1 MRIQT
6 KKEKI
11 AVCLMLN
18 DPDREICNL
27 PDPAAVPASPA
38 VRSPGVSSKIKA
50 NHGLLF
56 CATFCLVHFFCKIFK
71 TTKTTPIP
79 EGASAMPR
87 KSNEKRS
94 VVAVVSRPPGLNI
107 VFDEDADDDDDD
119 DDDGDEKI
127 DDGDDQRSVVA
138 VVPLG

>member
-1 MRIQT
+1 
-6 KKEKI
+6 
-11 AVCLMLN
+11 
-18 DPDREICNL
+18 
-27 PDPAAVPASPA
+27 
-38 VRSPGVSSKIKA
+38 
-50 NHGLLF
+50 
-56 CATFCLVHFFCKIFK
+56 
-71 TTKTTPIP
+71 
-79 EGASAMPR
+79 MPR

>member
-1 MRIQT
+1 
-6 KKEKI
+6 
-11 AVCLMLN
+11 
-18 DPDREICNL
+18 
-27 PDPAAVPASPA
+27 
-38 VRSPGVSSKIKA
+38 
-50 NHGLLF
+50 
-56 CATFCLVHFFCKIFK
+56 
-71 TTKTTPIP
+71 
-79 EGASAMPR
+79 MPR
-87 KSNEKRS
+87 KSDEKRS

>member
-1 MRIQT
+1 
-6 KKEKI
+6 
-11 AVCLMLN
+11 
-18 DPDREICNL
+18 
-27 PDPAAVPASPA
+27 
-38 VRSPGVSSKIKA
+38 
-50 NHGLLF
+50 
-56 CATFCLVHFFCKIFK
+56 
-71 TTKTTPIP
+71 
-79 EGASAMPR
+79 MPR

-94 VVAVVSRPPGLNI
+94 VVAVVGRPPGLNI